1 MKERGAMSR
10 KNISTKLA
18 ASAAIMAMAIGTTAA
33 QAQAQAAA
41 PEPAAAA
48 PAPAPDPKTVALK
61 KKVVEGVEARAK
73 LGQVM
78 TDSIYSF
85 GELGFQETE
94 TSNYVT
100 AILEKNGFTIQREVA
115 GMPTGWTATWGK
127 DGPLIA
133 LGSDIDGI
141 PKASQKPG
149 IPFHD
154 PIIAGAPGHGEGHNS
169 GQPLI
174 VVAALAAK
182 ELMEKEKIP
191 GRLMI
196 WPGVAE
202 EQLAGK
208 AFFVRDGVFKN
219 VDAVIFVHVA
229 SAFGTSWGQAPGTG
243 MVSVQYDFHGASAHS
258 AGAPW
263 MGRSA
268 LDGVELM
275 NIAWNMRREHL
286 QPQQR
291 SHYVINNGGDQPN
304 VVPSEA
310 SVWYYFREQT
320 FDAIKKN
327 FELGNKISEAAAM
340 ATDTTVTRKMLGSAA
355 PRHFN
360 KPMAEALSANI
371 EAVGMPVWSEDDQA
385 FAKTVQFNLGAE
397 EKGLPTELMKLR
409 APVEKPDSGG
419 SDDIGDVSWVV
430 PTVALYYPSNIP
442 GLPGHHWSNGIAMA
456 TPIAHK
462 GVVVGAKAVA
472 MTLVDLLTN
481 PTLLTQAKTYFT
493 DDQLKKEQYIPM
505 ISATDKAPTYLNAG
519 IMGEYKGALK
529 PYYYDPAK
537 YPTYLQQ
544 LGISYPNLTRVKK

>member
-1 MKERGAMSR
+1 MSATIRTNMGAMMR
-10 KNISTKLA
+10 KRILGWLA
-18 ASAAIMAMAIGTTAA
+18 ASAAMLTI
-33 QAQAQAAA
+33 
-41 PEPAAAA
+41 AAAA
-48 PAPAPDPKTVALK
+48 PVSAQAYDAAQVAALK
-61 KKVVEGVEARAK
+61 KTVEAGVDARAK
-73 LGQVM
+73 LGQQMV
-78 TDSIYSF
+78 DSIFSF
-85 GELGFQETE
+85 GELGFHEVE
-94 TSNYVT
+94 TSKYIT
-100 AILEKNGFTIQREVA
+100 SILEKNGFTIQRNVA
-115 GMPTGWTATWGK
+115 GMPTGWVATWGK

-149 IPFHD
+149 IPYHD
-154 PIIAGAPGHGEGHNS
+154 PLVEGAPGHGEGHNS

-182 ELMEKEKIP
+182 ELMEKQKIP

-202 EQLAGK
+202 ELLAGK

-229 SAFGTSWGQAPGTG
+229 SSFGTAWGATSGTG
-243 MVSVQYDFHGASAHS
+243 LVSVEYSFHGASAHS

-268 LDGVELM
+268 LDAVELM
-275 NIAWNMRREHL
+275 DVGWNFRREHL
-286 QPQQR
+286 RPEQR
-291 SHYVINNGGDQPN
+291 SHYVITDGGDQPN

-327 FELGNKISEAAAM
+327 WDIGNKMSEAAAM
-340 ATDTTVTRKMLGSAA
+340 MTDTTVTRKVLGSAA

-360 KPMAEALSANI
+360 KPLAEAMYANI
-371 EAVGMPVWSEDDQA
+371 EQVGMPAWTTDDQA
-385 FAKTVQFNLGAE
+385 FAKTVQYNIGAKE
-397 EKGLPTELMKLR
+397 EGLPTKISPLR
-409 APVEKPDSGG
+409 PPPEKPESGG
-419 SDDIGDVSWVV
+419 SDDIGDVSWAV
-430 PTVALYYPSNIP
+430 PTITLGYPSNIP
-442 GLPGHHWSNGIAMA
+442 GLPGHNWANGIAMA

-472 MTLVDLLTN
+472 MTIVDLMTN
-481 PTLLTQAKTYFT
+481 PALLASIKDYFT
-493 DDQLKKEQYIPM
+493 STQLKSESYVPMITASDKPPIYLNTRTMDTYKDQLKK
-505 ISATDKAPTYLNAG
+505 
-519 IMGEYKGALK
+519 
-529 PYYYDPAK
+529 YYYDPAK
-537 YPTYLQQ
+537 FPTYLQQ